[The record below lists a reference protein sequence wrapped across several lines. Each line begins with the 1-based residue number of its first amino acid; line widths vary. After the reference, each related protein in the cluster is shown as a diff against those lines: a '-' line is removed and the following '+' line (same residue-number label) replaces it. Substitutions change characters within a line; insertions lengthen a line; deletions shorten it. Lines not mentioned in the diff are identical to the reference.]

1 MKRIEERKKKLTPKH
16 VIFLIL
22 EAIVILLLL
31 IAYIFP
37 MFYMI
42 STSLKTMREVNV
54 SPPTLWPEV
63 LQWKNYAEA
72 WQKMNFFHYF
82 KNSVFISVMTI
93 VGQLFVCVPCA
104 YALAKKQ
111 FVGRK
116 FFHTLVLFDLIVPS
130 QIIFLSIYLIESKIN
145 WINTYQGLIVPFIY
159 SAFSIFF
166 LIQTFKTLPDDVLDA
181 AKLDKCSEIQI
192 IGSII
197 LPMAKPTIITTVM
210 FTFVYKWNDYFWTS
224 ILTTDD
230 AVRTLPLAI
239 QNLMPVGNAANEW
252 HTIMAGN
259 LMLFAPMFLLYLLAN
274 KSIKQ
279 MFVYGGIK

>member
-31 IAYIFP
+31 TAYIFP
-37 MFYMI
+37 MLYMI

-54 SPPTLWPEV
+54 SPPTLWPEI
-63 LQWKNYAEA
+63 LQWQNYAEA

-93 VGQLFVCVPCA
+93 VGQLLVCVPCA

>member
-1 MKRIEERKKKLTPKH
+1 MKRFEERKKKLTPKH

-31 IAYIFP
+31 TAYIFP

-63 LQWKNYAEA
+63 LQWQNYAEA

-93 VGQLFVCVPCA
+93 VGQLLVCVPCA

-130 QIIFLSIYLIESKIN
+130 QIIFLSIYLIESKIG

-192 IGSII
+192 IGGII
-197 LPMAKPTIITTVM
+197 LPMARPTIITTVM

>member
-1 MKRIEERKKKLTPKH
+1 
-16 VIFLIL
+16 
-22 EAIVILLLL
+22 
-31 IAYIFP
+31 
-37 MFYMI
+37 
-42 STSLKTMREVNV
+42 
-54 SPPTLWPEV
+54 
-63 LQWKNYAEA
+63 
-72 WQKMNFFHYF
+72 
-82 KNSVFISVMTI
+82 
-93 VGQLFVCVPCA
+93 
-104 YALAKKQ
+104 
-111 FVGRK
+111 
-116 FFHTLVLFDLIVPS
+116 
-130 QIIFLSIYLIESKIN
+130 
-145 WINTYQGLIVPFIY
+145 
-159 SAFSIFF
+159 
-166 LIQTFKTLPDDVLDA
+166 FKTLPDDVLDA

>member
-1 MKRIEERKKKLTPKH
+1 MKRFEERKKKLTPKH

-31 IAYIFP
+31 TAYIFP

-63 LQWKNYAEA
+63 LQWQNYAEA

-93 VGQLFVCVPCA
+93 VGQLLVCVPCA

-130 QIIFLSIYLIESKIN
+130 QIIFLSIYLIESKIG

-192 IGSII
+192 IGGII

>member
-31 IAYIFP
+31 TAYIFP

-54 SPPTLWPEV
+54 SPPTLWPEI
-63 LQWKNYAEA
+63 LQWQNYAEA

-93 VGQLFVCVPCA
+93 VGQLLVCVPCA

>member
-1 MKRIEERKKKLTPKH
+1 
-16 VIFLIL
+16 
-22 EAIVILLLL
+22 
-31 IAYIFP
+31 
-37 MFYMI
+37 
-42 STSLKTMREVNV
+42 
-54 SPPTLWPEV
+54 
-63 LQWKNYAEA
+63 
-72 WQKMNFFHYF
+72 
-82 KNSVFISVMTI
+82 MTI
-93 VGQLFVCVPCA
+93 VGQLLVCVPCA

-192 IGSII
+192 IAASSFRWQSRRSSRPSCSPSSTNGT
-197 LPMAKPTIITTVM
+197 TISDQHSDDGRCRAHAAARHPESDAGRQRGQRVA
-210 FTFVYKWNDYFWTS
+210 YDHGRQP
-224 ILTTDD
+224 D
-230 AVRTLPLAI
+230 AVR
-239 QNLMPVGNAANEW
+239 
-252 HTIMAGN
+252 
-259 LMLFAPMFLLYLLAN
+259 PMFLLYLLAN